1 MKKNLKEI
9 IICLLQ
15 ILIFY
20 LLPIRIKYFGPIG
33 LVLLLLIS
41 TFILSIIIS
50 SISKKKI
57 KYCYPLFVATI
68 FLPTIFLY
76 YNESALIHSIWYLVV
91 ATIGIVLGTIINI
104 LKK

>member
-9 IICLLQ
+9 IVCLLQ

-20 LLPIRIKYFGPIG
+20 LLPIRMKNFGPIG

-41 TFILSIIIS
+41 TFILSIIIA
-50 SISKKKI
+50 SISKNKI
-57 KYCYPLFVATI
+57 KYCYPLFVAI
-68 FLPTIFLY
+68 MFLPTILLY

-91 ATIGIVLGTIINI
+91 STIGMFLGTIINI
-104 LKK
+104 LK

>member
-9 IICLLQ
+9 IVCLLQ

-20 LLPIRIKYFGPIG
+20 LLPIRMKYFGPIG

-41 TFILSIIIS
+41 TLILSTIIS
-50 SISKKKI
+50 SISKNKI
-57 KYCYPLFVATI
+57 KYCYPLFVAII
-68 FLPTIFLY
+68 FLPTIY
-76 YNESALIHSIWYLVV
+76 IHYNESALIHSIWYLIV
-91 ATIGIVLGTIINI
+91 ATIGIFLGSIINI